1 MCFRKMLVLM
11 ISILGIIT
19 SAFAKSNLSD
29 NALSEVATIILD

>member
-1 MCFRKMLVLM
+1 MCLRKMLVVM

-29 NALSEVATIILD
+29 NALCEAATVILD